1 MRSGWIFAV
10 AAALS
15 LSSAVA
21 KAPPA
26 SPKPT
31 AAVIKLA
38 QSSNTF
44 GFDLYQRLRQK
55 PGNLVISPASL
66 SAALSMAWGGARGET
81 AAQMKKALHLQGTP
95 DEVLTAAGQLSTS
108 LQAPARPVVLRFA
121 NQLFAEKTYKL
132 VPAYVEKTRKTFGA
146 PLERLD
152 FRTAPEP
159 ARAHINQWVEG
170 ITERRIRDL
179 IPPGQITP
187 LTRLVLVNAIYFLG
201 SWDTPFEPWDTR
213 PEPFYL
219 TPSRKKPVPTM
230 NRNATLWV
238 GRKGGVTAVELPY
251 QGGGL
256 SMLILVPDK
265 IDGLAA
271 VEATLDLKR
280 LDALRAA
287 MRAEYIWLSLPKFEL
302 SPASLELREHL
313 EALGMRSAF
322 DPKEADLTGIASPS
336 GRDARLVLQ
345 DVFHKGFVRVDEKG
359 TEAAA
364 TTAFGSV
371 MGSDPPPPPRRLQV
385 DHPFL
390 FLIRDNASGVI
401 LFLGRVSDPGGRT

>member
-1 MRSGWIFAV
+1 MRSRWAF
-10 AAALS
+10 AAAAVLLLS
-15 LSSAVA
+15 GALAIPA
-21 KAPPA
+21 APPGNA
-26 SPKPT
+26 
-31 AAVIKLA
+31 ILKLA
-38 QSSNTF
+38 RSGNEL

-55 PGNLVISPASL
+55 PGNLVISPASV
-66 SAALSMAWGGARGET
+66 STSLSMAWGGARGET
-81 AAQMKKALHLQGTP
+81 AAQMKKVLHLQGTP
-95 DEVLTAAGQLSTS
+95 DEVMAAAGQLSLS
-108 LQAPARPVVLRFA
+108 LQATARPIVLRFA

-132 VPAYVEKTRKTFGA
+132 VPAYVEKTRVAFHA
-146 PLERLD
+146 PVERLD

-159 ARAHINQWVEG
+159 ARVRINQWVEG

-179 IPPGQITP
+179 IPPGGVTP

-201 SWDTPFEPWDTR
+201 SWETPFERWDTH

-230 NRNATLWV
+230 NRNATLRV
-238 GRKGGVTAVELPY
+238 GRKDGVTAVELPY

-256 SMLILVPDK
+256 SMLVLVPDK
-265 IDGLAA
+265 IDGLVA
-271 VEATLDLKR
+271 VEKALDQKR

-287 MRAEYIWLSLPKFEL
+287 MADEYIWLSLPKFEL
-302 SPASLELREHL
+302 SSASLALREDL

-322 DPKEADLTGIASPS
+322 DPRGADLTGIASPP

-364 TTAFGSV
+364 AAAFGGV
-371 MGSDPPPPPRRLQV
+371 MGSDPPPPPRRVQV
-385 DHPFL
+385 DRPFL
-390 FLIRDNASGVI
+390 FLIRDNASGMI
-401 LFLGRVSDPGGRT
+401 LFLGRVSDPGGR